1 MFKVTSEFDQDIGTW
16 NVARVESFG
25 SSCSNAAYGTSC
37 EASTLGGMFFE
48 ALKFNR
54 DLSNWNVASA
64 TDMYGAADLHTR
76 APLLLQP
83 YMYVSV
89 ASSAG
94 VACSPRLG
102 SSIET

>member
-25 SSCSNAAYGTSC
+25 SYSSGAAVITS
-37 EASTLGGMFFE
+37 STTLGGMFFE

-64 TDMYGAADLHTR
+64 TDMYGAANLHTR

-83 YMYVSV
+83 YMYVRV

-94 VACSPRLG
+94 VACSSGR
-102 SSIET
+102 

>member
-1 MFKVTSEFDQDIGTW
+1 MFKVASEFDRDIGTW
-16 NVARVESFG
+16 NVARVKSFG
-25 SSCSNAAYGTSC
+25 SYCSKAIC
-37 EASTLGGMFFE
+37 DASTLGGMFFE

-83 YMYVSV
+83 YMYVRV

-94 VACSPRLG
+94 VACSSRRG
-102 SSIET
+102 NSIET